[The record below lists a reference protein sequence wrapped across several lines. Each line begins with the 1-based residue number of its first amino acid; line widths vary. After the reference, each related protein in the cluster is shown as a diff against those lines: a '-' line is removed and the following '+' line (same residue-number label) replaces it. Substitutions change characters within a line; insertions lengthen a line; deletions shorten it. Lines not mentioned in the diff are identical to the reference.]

1 MATAGSSLALAAIVS
16 LGLGALAGDAEAQR
30 KGQAVP
36 ATAQFDKGRALMKEK
51 KYAEACT
58 AFERSQELD
67 AQNGT
72 LYNLAICY
80 SMSGKLASAWAAFRE
95 LSQRDANPTRKKDSA
110 RRAAA
115 LDKRLPRL
123 VIKVP
128 DAPAGL
134 VVTLDGADVTA
145 LVGTDNPV
153 DLGDHK
159 IHATAPH
166 RKDTDA
172 SAAIQDEGKTVT
184 VTVALPAAAEAPAV
198 TAVKPRAPAVVAAP
212 PAPDAPTS
220 EPEAPRSHRKL
231 YGAIVGGAG
240 VALVAT
246 GLVFGKLAND
256 KWSDAKKLCGDDKM
270 CDSEADLAAGNK
282 LVSDA
287 RSQANLSTAFVIGG
301 GVAIA
306 AGVVLIVTA
315 PHREARPATA
325 WRVTPSAG
333 PGLVSL
339 RLDGHF

>member
-1 MATAGSSLALAAIVS
+1 MATAGSSLALAAIVA
-16 LGLGALAGDAEAQR
+16 LGALAGDAHAQR

-51 KYAEACT
+51 KYAEACA
-58 AFERSQELD
+58 AFEHSQELD
-67 AQNGT
+67 PQNGT

-115 LDKRLPRL
+115 LDKRLPHL

-134 VVTLDGADVTA
+134 AVTLDGVDVTG
-145 LVGTDNPV
+145 LVGSDNPV
-153 DLGDHK
+153 DLGDHA
-159 IHATAPH
+159 IHATAPR

-172 SAAIQDEGKTVT
+172 TAAIKDEGKTVT
-184 VTVALPAAAEAPAV
+184 VTVTLPVIADAPVAATPKPREPVAVEPVERPAPA
-198 TAVKPRAPAVVAAP
+198 R
-212 PAPDAPTS
+212 S
-220 EPEAPRSHRKL
+220 EPPRSHRKL

-246 GLVFGKLAND
+246 GLVFGKRASD
-256 KWSDAKKLCGDDKM
+256 KWSEAKQLCGDDRM
-270 CDSEADLAAGNK
+270 CDSEADLTAGNQ
-282 LVSDA
+282 LVKDA
-287 RSQANLSTAFVIGG
+287 RSQATLATAFAIGG

-315 PHREARPATA
+315 PGREARPATA
-325 WRVTPSAG
+325 WRLTPSAG
-333 PGLVSL
+333 PGLVAL
-339 RLDGHF
+339 RLDGRF